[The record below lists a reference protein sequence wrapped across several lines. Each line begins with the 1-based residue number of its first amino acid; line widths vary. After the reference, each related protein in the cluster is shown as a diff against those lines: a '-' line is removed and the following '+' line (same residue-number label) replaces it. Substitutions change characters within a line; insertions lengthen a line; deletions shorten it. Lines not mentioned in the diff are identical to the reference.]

1 MLKGIVQK
9 FEAVLSYSK
18 IFLRH
23 SVVKLIIPKLS
34 CQEVQK
40 KQLRSYCCLRNV
52 DPLLNGAEN
61 LMTEDTK
68 RMRSMMSALL

>member
-1 MLKGIVQK
+1 MPKGIVQK
-9 FEAVLSYSK
+9 FEAVLSYLK

-23 SVVKLIIPKLS
+23 SVVKLVIPKLR

-52 DPLLNGAEN
+52 DPLLNGEEN

-68 RMRSMMSALL
+68 RVKT